1 MFRNYCIVVMGDTL
15 GSQEEIMKVSEI
27 KPNVLDAKGI
37 LIATFSCI
45 IEPSELTEW
54 FISRNRSFLLF
65 DLNET
70 SSGFNITKKEIHEGL
85 FGFLKNLNVDQLNED
100 FLRSIQ
106 LSSETKV
113 TKAENKKTQKEAKNK
128 NLLDKAK
135 IEKMSN
141 HEKDELLNQLIDNGL
156 EKLSEHDKTLLYLLA
171 K

>member
-1 MFRNYCIVVMGDTL
+1 MGDTL

-37 LIATFSCI
+37 LIATFSSI

-54 FISRNRSFLLF
+54 FTSRNRSFLLF